1 MSASGWLLITWGQPG
16 ALRPPPPPRL
26 QGPWL
31 HHQGISKHSTEIGLA
46 AQSPHLLRGGGRE
59 DLWSDSGASCGQMGK
74 PRRKEGMIGLRS
86 HGTLGRSR
94 PGPQVYRHRVQCSW
108 HHVQGKSLL
117 CPGCPPAWAR
127 LRVRSPRLQASILL
141 ASSGHTYPLLH
152 PQWLN
157 PSILSSYIEGHLL
170 REPSPECTLPT
181 TLRLWLF
188 VWYFF
193 SLLPSSPF

>member
-1 MSASGWLLITWGQPG
+1 MPFVSASGWLLITWGQPG

-46 AQSPHLLRGGGRE
+46 AQYPHLLRGGGRE

-117 CPGCPPAWAR
+117 CPGCPPSMGMPQSMKSQTAG
-127 LRVRSPRLQASILL
+127 LHSPGLQWT
-141 ASSGHTYPLLH
+141 H
-152 PQWLN
+152 
-157 PSILSSYIEGHLL
+157 
-170 REPSPECTLPT
+170 
-181 TLRLWLF
+181 
-188 VWYFF
+188 
-193 SLLPSSPF
+193 LPSSPPPMAESLHPQFLH